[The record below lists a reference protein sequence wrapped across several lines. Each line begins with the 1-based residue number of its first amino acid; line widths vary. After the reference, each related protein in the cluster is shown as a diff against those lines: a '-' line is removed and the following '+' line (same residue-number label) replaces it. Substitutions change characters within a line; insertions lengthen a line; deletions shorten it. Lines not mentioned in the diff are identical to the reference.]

1 LDNVYCSDKPEETVY
16 LPQQKHNEAEQEDA
30 YDDGDNDDDDY
41 DPEFKADRPL
51 NLNVRNNDR
60 LRLKKNNKYSTY
72 KCSIFTVTTTVW
84 ILDT

>member
-1 LDNVYCSDKPEETVY
+1 MDNVYCSDKPEETVY

-60 LRLKKNNKYSTY
+60 LRLKK
-72 KCSIFTVTTTVW
+72 TTNIALINAVS
-84 ILDT
+84 LLSLQQSAF